1 MPLTEGIPSRLC
13 PGCVRFVAAILK
25 HVRPSNGF
33 AQIGLPYLKK
43 KLKQN
48 WQNDPEQLKA
58 QKQLSV
64 MQEVPPDW
72 IPPFNPQPN
81 GDCTFSH

>member
-43 KLKQN
+43 TKAKLTKR
-48 WQNDPEQLKA
+48 
-58 QKQLSV
+58 SR
-64 MQEVPPDW
+64 
-72 IPPFNPQPN
+72 
-81 GDCTFSH
+81 TT

>member
-48 WQNDPEQLKA
+48 
-58 QKQLSV
+58 
-64 MQEVPPDW
+64 
-72 IPPFNPQPN
+72 
-81 GDCTFSH
+81 